1 MSGPND
7 SEPDTVPSHP
17 VVWGVLLALA
27 AVVLVILCWPSRPI
41 DQLTEPNDGKRGEIR
56 SYAIGYGLALALTGA
71 AFAIVHWPSFASATT
86 LAIVFGLA
94 LVQMV
99 VHFRF
104 FLHVSLRK
112 SAREDLQLILFSTL
126 IVILMVSGTLVILFN
141 LRERMM

>member
-1 MSGPND
+1 VSGPND

-17 VVWGVLLALA
+17 VVWGVALALV
-27 AVVLVILCWPSRPI
+27 AVVLVILGWPSRPI

>member
-7 SEPDTVPSHP
+7 SEPDNVPSHP
-17 VVWGVLLALA
+17 VVWGVALALA
-27 AVVLVILCWPSRPI
+27 AVVLVILCWPSRAT
-41 DQLTEPNDGKRGEIR
+41 DQIAEPNDGKRGEIL
-56 SYAIGYGLALALTGA
+56 SHAIGYGLALALTGA
-71 AFAIVHWPSFASATT
+71 AFAIVHWPSFAYATT

-104 FLHVSLRK
+104 FLHISLQK
-112 SAREDLQLILFSTL
+112 SARDDLQLILFSTL